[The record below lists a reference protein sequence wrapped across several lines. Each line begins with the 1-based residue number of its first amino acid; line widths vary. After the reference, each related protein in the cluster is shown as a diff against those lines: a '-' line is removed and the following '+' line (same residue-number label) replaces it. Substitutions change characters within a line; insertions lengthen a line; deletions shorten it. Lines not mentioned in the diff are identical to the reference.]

1 MSKIWLVTG
10 SSRGLGRALTEAVLA
25 AGDRVV
31 GTARK
36 PEQLDDLAAKYG
48 DQLRAVALDVTDAG
62 AARAAVRTAVEEFG
76 GLDVVANNAGYA
88 NSASIEEMADDD
100 FRAQVETN
108 LFGVVN
114 VTKAALPVFREQ
126 RSGHFLQFS
135 SIGGRAG
142 GTPGMGA
149 YQTAKFAVEGFS
161 EVLNNEVRPFG
172 VKVTIV
178 EPGGFRTDWGGS
190 SMELAD
196 VHPDYETTVGEMH
209 RRRATP
215 RRRPRRSSRS
225 SRSTTRRCGSCSAP
239 TPSPLRTARRVPAP
253 TRPPPGPTSARRPTS
268 ADASAGWAS
277 AGQPRRSW
285 KKARTSATSS
295 SGTSSAAKWPPWSRS
310 VQRVTLFDVSQYR
323 RIATSWAVAR
333 TAVGTPEFGRGA
345 QERGWA

>member
-31 GTARK
+31 GTALK

-209 RRRATP
+209 RRRIEMDGKQPGDPAKAAQAILQVVALDNPPLRLLLGTDALTLADS
-215 RRRPRRSSRS
+215 SSRS
-225 SRSTTRRCGSCSAP
+225 RADEAATWAHLSTSTDFS
-239 TPSPLRTARRVPAP
+239 
-253 TRPPPGPTSARRPTS
+253 
-268 ADASAGWAS
+268 
-277 AGQPRRSW
+277 
-285 KKARTSATSS
+285 
-295 SGTSSAAKWPPWSRS
+295 
-310 VQRVTLFDVSQYR
+310 
-323 RIATSWAVAR
+323 
-333 TAVGTPEFGRGA
+333 
-345 QERGWA
+345 